1 MASVAE
7 SSSSDA
13 SNISSSSNSDSSL
26 PHSFCLAA
34 LGQLNVVQR
43 LIFISPS
50 THSNTHTQTH
60 TLVSLFLSLTLHL
73 INNGLASRRRRR
85 GQHKNDA
92 IKGLA
97 AKEI

>member
-50 THSNTHTQTH
+50 THSNTHT
-60 TLVSLFLSLTLHL
+60 LFSLSSSLSLLFRL